1 MDNET
6 NNKIRLLY
14 EWNAKYDKLNFAIRE
29 AEFQLDSVNKRLRML
44 WYDLAVYA
52 GMIVFPFLLIQLL
65 LLLPYDPTAIVLI
78 LLMGFRTL
86 LTFAY
91 VFSLPFTVAYLI
103 KSIGLLVLNSE
114 SRAET
119 DFIQPIPQGVRR
131 GAKIEHAPTYR
142 MEQKKLVYVL
152 SRYYLSRDAMDE
164 LRQQLDSENC
174 TITLEELKERFKQY
188 PLYEEI
194 LPANM
199 NKLWKRYLPMVLIV
213 FAILCIYLVI
223 QVIISFGDKNINLLF
238 YQKLCIIPPIYQY
251 LFVKLAFCA

>member
-1 MDNET
+1 MDNGK
-6 NNKIRLLY
+6 NHNFQLLY

-29 AEFQLDSVNKRLRML
+29 AEFQLESVNKRLRML
-44 WYDLAVYA
+44 WYDLAAYA
-52 GMIVFPFLLIQLL
+52 GMIVIPWLLIQLL

-78 LLMGFRTL
+78 LLMGFRTI
-86 LTFAY
+86 LTFVY

-114 SRAET
+114 SRAEK

-131 GAKIEHAPTYR
+131 GAKLEHERTYR
-142 MEQKKLVYVL
+142 IEQKKLVYVL

-174 TITLEELKERFKQY
+174 TITLEELKDRLKQY

-194 LPANM
+194 LPANS
-199 NKLWKRYLPMVLIV
+199 NKLWKRYLPMVWIV
-213 FAILCIYLVI
+213 FAILCIYVVI
-223 QVIISFGDKNINLLF
+223 QVIASFGDKNINLLY
-238 YQKLCIIPPIYQY
+238 YQKLLIIPPFYQY

>member
-65 LLLPYDPTAIVLI
+65 LLLPYDPTAIMLI
-78 LLMGFRTL
+78 LLMGFRAL

-131 GAKIEHAPTYR
+131 GAKIEHEPTYR

-164 LRQQLDSENC
+164 LRQQLDSDNC
-174 TITLEELKERFKQY
+174 TITLDELNDCLKQY

-194 LPANM
+194 RPANI

-213 FAILCIYLVI
+213 FAILCIYLVV
-223 QVIISFGDKNINLLF
+223 QVIVSFGDKNVSLLF
-238 YQKLCIIPPIYQY
+238 YQKLFIVSPNY
-251 LFVKLAFCA
+251 